1 VSRSHSTLNSAMRT
15 AAIASLGMA
24 VASVLAQVIYLTNNL
39 SNAFGAFTY
48 TVADVLYGPVWSLCL
63 LVTMSAL
70 RGRLEPG
77 AAYVERAAW
86 IAAAFAVLTA
96 CVRAS
101 NRGYHLLHPE
111 LRLEAD
117 TTVLTVWATLVGGL
131 IGAGWHALGWSRIL
145 LGWRALSTRQLPR
158 PFGVLCIASGVASL
172 GVFLQPVAEAPA
184 FGLELLVNL
193 ALAVVL
199 WRERPMA
206 SA

>member
-1 VSRSHSTLNSAMRT
+1 MRT

-24 VASVLAQVIYLTNNL
+24 VASVLAQMVYLTNNL
-39 SNAFGAFTY
+39 SNAFGAFAY
-48 TVADVLYGPVWSLCL
+48 AVADVLYGPVWAVCL

-70 RGRLEPG
+70 RGRLG
-77 AAYVERAAW
+77 VRAAYADRAAW

-101 NRGYHLLHPE
+101 NRGYHVLHPE

-117 TTVLTVWATLVGGL
+117 TTVLMIWATLVGGL

-145 LGWRALSTRQLPR
+145 LGWRMLRVGQMPRWVGALSI
-158 PFGVLCIASGVASL
+158 VSGVTSL
-172 GVFLQPVAEAPA
+172 GVFLQPFVEAPA

-193 ALAVVL
+193 ALAFVSR
-199 WRERPMA
+199 REWSEEQCVDA
-206 SA
+206 L